1 MEKRHKQAEDENFP
15 VASFLLGK
23 NNKKIVSAYYD
34 YARHGD
40 DIADDPALSSG
51 QKLARLEAM
60 ENALYGKSVD
70 ESPETKAAAKL
81 REVFLDERLD
91 FSLASDLLAAFRQ
104 DAQEIVYETW
114 GQLMRYCSFS
124 AAPVGRFMLAI
135 HNENPSTYLPANA
148 LCAAL
153 QIVNHIQDLKYDA
166 KILKRVYIPLDL
178 QKKFKVTPASLL
190 KNKASANLQRLI
202 KEMLNRVN
210 GLMKDAEI
218 LPAIV
223 KSRRLRLEICIINSL
238 TNIMVKKIE
247 HGDVLAKEIKLSKT
261 DWLKGTLAGLTKGM
275 LVRPKTLTNKGL

>member
-104 DAQEIVYETW
+104 DAQETVYETW

-247 HGDVLAKEIKLSKT
+247 CGDVLAKEIKLSKT